1 MTETKRQEASRPE
14 CLTCTYNPRKAT
26 ISQVVTLAG
35 TLLTI
40 MVMGGG
46 VILATGRLSERID
59 NNCRTL
65 VSTQRDVETAQSK
78 ADGKMD
84 IELYKML
91 QMELTKRLDRLEGKV
106 DQLLADNQLGV
117 RGS

>member
-1 MTETKRQEASRPE
+1 MSDTATKD
-14 CLTCTYNPRKAT
+14 CVTCTYNPRKAT

-40 MVMGGG
+40 LVMAGG

-59 NNCRTL
+59 NNCRAL
-65 VSTQRDVETAQSK
+65 GEVKQDLDTARL
-78 ADGKMD
+78 DRYGKMD

-91 QMELTKRLDRLEGKV
+91 QSELVKRLDRMEGKV
-106 DQLLADNQLGV
+106 DQLLADNQSGG